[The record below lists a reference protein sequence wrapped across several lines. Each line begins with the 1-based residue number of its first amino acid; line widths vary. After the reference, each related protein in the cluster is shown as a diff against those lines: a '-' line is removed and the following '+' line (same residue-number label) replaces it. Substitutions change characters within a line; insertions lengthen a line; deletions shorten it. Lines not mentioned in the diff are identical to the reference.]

1 MFRKRFMF
9 LLVLST
15 LVLSSLACEFSASTA
30 KISDA
35 VMARDAEGTQ
45 PTTTFAPE
53 DTFFCLVTLGN
64 APDDTTVRAVWTAV
78 EVEGNDPN
86 TVIDESSVDSGS
98 GTLEF
103 NLTNSNPWPVGSYKV
118 DLYLNDE
125 LDRTIEFAVQ

>member
-1 MFRKRFMF
+1 MFRKRIMF

-35 VMARDAEGTQ
+35 VMARDAEGND

-53 DTFFCLVTLGN
+53 DTFYCLVTLAN

-78 EVEGNDPN
+78 EVEGTNPN
-86 TVIDESSVDSGS
+86 TVIDESTVDSGS

-103 NLTNSNPWPVGSYKV
+103 NLTNSNLWPAGSYTV
-118 DLYLNDE
+118 ELYLNDK
-125 LDRTIEFAVQ
+125 LDRTIEFEVQ

>member
-1 MFRKRFMF
+1 MFRKRIMF

-35 VMARDAEGTQ
+35 VMARDAEGAQ

-78 EVEGNDPN
+78 EVEGTDPN
-86 TVIDESSVDSGS
+86 TVIDESTVDSGS

-125 LDRTIEFAVQ
+125 LDRTIEFDVQ

>member
-1 MFRKRFMF
+1 MFRKRIMF

-53 DTFFCLVTLGN
+53 DTFYCLVTLGN

-78 EVEGNDPN
+78 EVEGTDPN

-103 NLTNSNPWPVGSYKV
+103 NLTNSSPWPVGSYKV
-118 DLYLNDE
+118 DLYLNDT
-125 LDRTIEFAVQ
+125 LDRTIEFTVQ

>member
-1 MFRKRFMF
+1 MFRKRIMF

-30 KISDA
+30 SITEA
-35 VMARDAEGTQ
+35 VMARDAEGTE
-45 PTTTFAPE
+45 PTTVFAPE

-64 APDDTTVRAVWTAV
+64 APDDTSVRAVWTAV

-86 TVIDESSVDSGS
+86 TVIDESAIESGS

-125 LDRTIEFAVQ
+125 LDRTIEFEVQ

>member
-1 MFRKRFMF
+1 MFRKRIMF

-30 KISDA
+30 SITEA
-35 VMARDAEGTQ
+35 VMARDAEGTE
-45 PTTTFAPE
+45 PTTVFAPE

-64 APDDTTVRAVWTAV
+64 APDDTSVRAVWTAV

-86 TVIDESSVDSGS
+86 TVIDESAIESGS

-125 LDRTIEFAVQ
+125 LDQTIEFEVQ

>member
-1 MFRKRFMF
+1 MFRKRIMF

-45 PTTTFAPE
+45 PTTTFAPN
-53 DTFFCLVTLGN
+53 DTFYCLVTLGN

-78 EVEGNDPN
+78 EVEGTDPN

-103 NLTNSNPWPVGSYKV
+103 NLTNSSPWPVGSYKV
-118 DLYLNDE
+118 DLYLNDT
-125 LDRTIEFAVQ
+125 LDRTIEFTVQ